1 MATPKRGDSI
11 HWTLVNWSRG
21 GRERGREANKAIDGR
36 GNCWQLTLPRLTSL
50 LVLPASQHVYTTLF
64 MCVCCMHKGA
74 QSRRGRRRGCG
85 KKVSKQ
91 SSSGLMDKTCCCIN
105 FWFYALATYF
115 LFFSSFIFVFI
126 FILIF
131 VFLIFA

>member
-11 HWTLVNWSRG
+11 HWTLVNWSR
-21 GRERGREANKAIDGR
+21 RERRGRGEANKAIDGR

-50 LVLPASQHVYTTLF
+50 LVPPASQHVYTTLF
-64 MCVCCMHKGA
+64 ICVCCMHKGA
-74 QSRRGRRRGCG
+74 QSRRGRGCG

-126 FILIF
+126 LIF